1 MMSLPV
7 NLGTMTDKSR
17 KVANMLKRRRV
28 SIACVQET
36 KWKDAKAKEIG
47 EGYKMYYFGTS
58 NNCNGEAVILERECH
73 DQILKVDIISDII
86 INVRLA
92 YGNSVLNV
100 ISAYAPQVGCPQEE
114 KSKFYEHLEQ
124 IMRNIK
130 PGEEIIIGANLNGH
144 VGRDKSGFE
153 QENGGHSF
161 GDRNEEREDVL
172 RFAQAY
178 NLGLVNTFFQK
189 QEGHLITHKSG
200 NRRTTSHEFES

>member
-1 MMSLPV
+1 MQKPKKLERAIRC
-7 NLGTMTDKSR
+7 T
-17 KVANMLKRRRV
+17 
-28 SIACVQET
+28 
-36 KWKDAKAKEIG
+36 
-47 EGYKMYYFGTS
+47 YYFGTS
-58 NNCNGEAVILERECH
+58 NNCNGETVILERECH
-73 DQILKVDIISDII
+73 DKILKVDIISDRIF
-86 INVRLA
+86 NVRLA

-114 KSKFYEHLEQ
+114 KSQFYEHLEQ

-178 NLGLVNTFFQK
+178 NLGLVNTFFP
-189 QEGHLITHKSG
+189 ET
-200 NRRTTSHEFES
+200 RRASNHT